1 MGLSYFWFIAAA
13 VIGAMDLYFGNFF
26 LLVISA
32 VAFTTALFSF
42 FLSSVYLQVAIF
54 TVISLL
60 VISYLMLLQRHLR
73 EVDFYSE
80 ILRRHIGKTVTVHE
94 WRHNRYAT
102 VQYNGRVWEAEIA
115 FNAGGNLRAGKYKIW
130 KMLSN
135 RLVLIP

>member
-1 MGLSYFWFIAAA
+1 MVYCRCSDRRDGSLLRQCFFI
-13 VIGAMDLYFGNFF
+13 GDFSCRFYD
-26 LLVISA
+26 SP
-32 VAFTTALFSF
+32 FSF

>member
-32 VAFTTALFSF
+32 AAFTTALFSF

-80 ILRRHIGKTVTVHE
+80 ILRRHIGKTCLLYT
-94 WRHNRYAT
+94 
-102 VQYNGRVWEAEIA
+102 
-115 FNAGGNLRAGKYKIW
+115 
-130 KMLSN
+130 S
-135 RLVLIP
+135 

>member
-13 VIGAMDLYFGNFF
+13 VIGAMDLYFGNAF

-32 VAFTTALFSF
+32 AAFTTALFSF

-80 ILRRHIGKTVTVHE
+80 ILRRHIGKTVTAVSYTHLTLPTTE
-94 WRHNRYAT
+94 
-102 VQYNGRVWEAEIA
+102 RV
-115 FNAGGNLRAGKYKIW
+115 
-130 KMLSN
+130 
-135 RLVLIP
+135 

>member
-13 VIGAMDLYFGNFF
+13 VIGAMDLYFGNAF

-32 VAFTTALFSF
+32 AAFTTALFSF

-80 ILRRHIGKTVTVHE
+80 ILRRHIGKTEFQDFFLSVVLHI
-94 WRHNRYAT
+94 ASAPSSL
-102 VQYNGRVWEAEIA
+102 QSIGREL
-115 FNAGGNLRAGKYKIW
+115 LRSEYTWLTCTSA
-130 KMLSN
+130 L
-135 RLVLIP
+135 

>member
-13 VIGAMDLYFGNFF
+13 VIGAMDLYFGNAF

-32 VAFTTALFSF
+32 AAFTTALFSF

-80 ILRRHIGKTVTVHE
+80 ILQIG
-94 WRHNRYAT
+94 
-102 VQYNGRVWEAEIA
+102 
-115 FNAGGNLRAGKYKIW
+115 RAH
-130 KMLSN
+130 
-135 RLVLIP
+135 V

>member
-13 VIGAMDLYFGNFF
+13 VIGAMDLYFGNAF

-32 VAFTTALFSF
+32 AAFTTALFSF

-73 EVDFYSE
+73 EVDFYLSL
-80 ILRRHIGKTVTVHE
+80 IHI
-94 WRHNRYAT
+94 
-102 VQYNGRVWEAEIA
+102 
-115 FNAGGNLRAGKYKIW
+115 
-130 KMLSN
+130 
-135 RLVLIP
+135 

>member
-32 VAFTTALFSF
+32 AAFTTALFSF
-42 FLSSVYLQVAIF
+42 FLSSVYLQVAVF

-102 VQYNGRVWEAEIA
+102 VQYNGEFGKPRLLLMRAVI
-115 FNAGGNLRAGKYKIW
+115 FVQGNTKYGKCF
-130 KMLSN
+130 
-135 RLVLIP
+135 RTG

>member
-32 VAFTTALFSF
+32 AAFTTALFSF
-42 FLSSVYLQVAIF
+42 F
-54 TVISLL
+54 VISLL

>member
-13 VIGAMDLYFGNFF
+13 VIGAMDLYFGNAF

-32 VAFTTALFSF
+32 AAFTTALFSF

-73 EVDFYSE
+73 EVDFFIPKFS
-80 ILRRHIGKTVTVHE
+80 
-94 WRHNRYAT
+94 
-102 VQYNGRVWEAEIA
+102 
-115 FNAGGNLRAGKYKIW
+115 AGT
-130 KMLSN
+130 
-135 RLVLIP
+135 LVKP

>member
-32 VAFTTALFSF
+32 AAFTTALFSF

-60 VISYLMLLQRHLR
+60 VISYFDAFAASLEKNVDLLFRKFLR
-73 EVDFYSE
+73 P
-80 ILRRHIGKTVTVHE
+80 
-94 WRHNRYAT
+94 AT
-102 VQYNGRVWEAEIA
+102 S
-115 FNAGGNLRAGKYKIW
+115 LD
-130 KMLSN
+130 
-135 RLVLIP
+135 

>member
-32 VAFTTALFSF
+32 AAFTTALFSF
-42 FLSSVYLQVAIF
+42 FLSSVYLQVA
-54 TVISLL
+54 
-60 VISYLMLLQRHLR
+60 MR

>member
-32 VAFTTALFSF
+32 AAFTTALFSF

-80 ILRRHIGKTVTVHE
+80 ILRRPIGKTVTVHE

>member
-1 MGLSYFWFIAAA
+1 
-13 VIGAMDLYFGNFF
+13 MDLYFGNAF

-32 VAFTTALFSF
+32 AAFTTALFSF

-94 WRHNRYAT
+94 WSTIGTRPSNTTGEFGKPRLL
-102 VQYNGRVWEAEIA
+102 
-115 FNAGGNLRAGKYKIW
+115 FNAGG
-130 KMLSN
+130 
-135 RLVLIP
+135 

>member
-13 VIGAMDLYFGNFF
+13 VIGAMDLYFGNAF

-32 VAFTTALFSF
+32 AAFTTALFSF

-94 WRHNRYAT
+94 WRHNTTGEFGKPRLLLMRAVIF
-102 VQYNGRVWEAEIA
+102 VQ
-115 FNAGGNLRAGKYKIW
+115 GNTKYGKCF
-130 KMLSN
+130 
-135 RLVLIP
+135 RTG

>member
-13 VIGAMDLYFGNFF
+13 VIGAMDLYFGNAF

-32 VAFTTALFSF
+32 AAFTTALFSF

-73 EVDFYSE
+73 EVNDNVPVPLCQTS
-80 ILRRHIGKTVTVHE
+80 
-94 WRHNRYAT
+94 
-102 VQYNGRVWEAEIA
+102 
-115 FNAGGNLRAGKYKIW
+115 
-130 KMLSN
+130 
-135 RLVLIP
+135 

>member
-32 VAFTTALFSF
+32 AAFTTALFSF
-42 FLSSVYLQVAIF
+42 F

>member
-13 VIGAMDLYFGNFF
+13 VIGAMDLYFGIFF
-26 LLVISA
+26 LLV
-32 VAFTTALFSF
+32 
-42 FLSSVYLQVAIF
+42 
-54 TVISLL
+54 LL